1 MGTKE
6 GQTPAR
12 GGGRWADQREGR
24 ERKVVRKRVFV
35 AGGRGSQS
43 RDRDE
48 GKLGRLSLVRRAGGK
63 RKETH
68 QEENVKQV
76 EGVPGWISWS
86 SD

>member
-1 MGTKE
+1 M
-6 GQTPAR
+6 
-12 GGGRWADQREGR
+12 
-24 ERKVVRKRVFV
+24 

-63 RKETH
+63 RKETQ
-68 QEENVKQV
+68 QEENIKLKKV